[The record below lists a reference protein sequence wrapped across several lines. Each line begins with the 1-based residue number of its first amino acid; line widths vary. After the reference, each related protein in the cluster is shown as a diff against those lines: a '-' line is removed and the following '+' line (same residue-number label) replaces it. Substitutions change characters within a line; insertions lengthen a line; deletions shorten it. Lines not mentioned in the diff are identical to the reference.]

1 MTATSDTSTTP
12 SENDGTAAGGGGD
25 MITVGELLVRCLQL
39 EGVDFMTG
47 IVDGAHIPFVRH
59 TAAYGIDYV
68 NTRHEEGAVHIAEA
82 YTRLAHKPAVVIG
95 NPGPGGANM
104 LAGLTSAHGEGHPVV
119 AIACTRRASVNSPDR
134 GGAWQSTDLVAMAR
148 PITKYAGLI
157 SRADRVADMVR
168 AAFRAAMVGRPGP
181 TFLAIPDELL
191 TETVDVSTMRLT
203 PADRNRVI
211 NTGAGD
217 ADLLDAVAQRLASAK
232 KPFMFAGKGVL
243 WSEASERFVAL
254 AEHLGAAMS
263 TTLGGRGAVPE
274 DHPNYYQIVD
284 GNTLRAVRNEA
295 DVVLVVGARLGEYD
309 AWGMPPAWG
318 DPDDQFTI
326 QIDSDP
332 MSIGVNRPV
341 DLAVVADAG
350 DALGALLER
359 VAALTEA
366 RDGVADADRYAA
378 IHDETVMNAAPHVM
392 AEPKVGLNPGQMVMA
407 LRELMPR
414 NAVTVA
420 DGGNTTLWAAAL
432 NPVYEPDSF
441 LYSVKMG
448 YLGTGLPFAI
458 GAKLA
463 SPERCVYLITGDGA
477 FGFNAMEL
485 ETALRAGAPVI
496 SIVNVDDGWGME
508 RTAHRFQGV
517 PEDDAQGV
525 LLSPGTR
532 YDELARSLGCHGE
545 YVDSI
550 DQLAPAVERCLEST
564 ISSVIHVVVD
574 PDLNADPIG
583 YEQFRSTRNY

>member
-1 MTATSDTSTTP
+1 MTDTTSTP
-12 SENDGTAAGGGGD
+12 SGET
-25 MITVGELLVRCLQL
+25 ITVGELLVRCLQL

-104 LAGLTSAHGEGHPVV
+104 LAGLTSADGEGHPVV

-168 AAFRAAMVGRPGP
+168 AAFRAATVGRSGP
-181 TFLAIPDELL
+181 AFLAIPDELL
-191 TETVDVSTMRLT
+191 TEEVDPTAFRLT
-203 PADRNRVI
+203 PAERNRVM
-211 NTGAGD
+211 NTGSGD
-217 ADLLDAVAQRLASAK
+217 PTLISMAAERLVAAK
-232 KPFMFAGKGVL
+232 KPFLFAGKGVL
-243 WSEASERFVAL
+243 WSQASGDLVAL
-254 AEHLGAAMS
+254 AEHLGAAIS
-263 TTLGGRGAVPE
+263 TTLGGRSAVPE

-295 DVVLVVGARLGEYD
+295 DVILVVGARLGEYD

-318 DPDDQFTI
+318 DPDSQFTI

-341 DLAVVADAG
+341 DLPVVADAG
-350 DALGALLER
+350 EALRALVRR
-359 VAALTEA
+359 VSELTEP
-366 RDGVADADRYAA
+366 RSGVADAERYAA
-378 IHDETVMNAAPHVM
+378 IHEETVMNAAPHVM
-392 AEPKVGLNPGQMVMA
+392 AEPEVGVNPGQMVMA
-407 LRELMPR
+407 LRELFPR
-414 NAVTVA
+414 DAVVVA
-420 DGGNTTLWAAAL
+420 DGGNTTLWTAAL

-463 SPERCVYLITGDGA
+463 SPERCVYLISGDGA

-485 ETALRAGAPVI
+485 ETALRVGAPVI
-496 SIVNVDDGWGME
+496 SIVSVDDGWGME

-517 PEDDAQGV
+517 PDDEAQGV
-525 LLSPGTR
+525 VLTPGTR

-545 YVDSI
+545 YVESM
-550 DQLAPAVERCLEST
+550 DQLGPAVERCLAAS
-564 ISSVIHVVVD
+564 IPSVIHVRVD